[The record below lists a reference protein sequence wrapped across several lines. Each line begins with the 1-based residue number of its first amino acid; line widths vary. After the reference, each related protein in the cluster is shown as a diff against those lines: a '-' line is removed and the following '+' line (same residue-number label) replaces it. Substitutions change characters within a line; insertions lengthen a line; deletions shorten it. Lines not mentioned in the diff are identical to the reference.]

1 MCPSRSDNG
10 RVERLVVEVA
20 QPLVLDGDLA
30 GNVERHAS
38 MVRATSARLVV
49 FPELS
54 LTGYRLD
61 ADVVDPDD
69 RRLGPLVAACGTAD
83 AVALVGAPT
92 TGERGRDHLSV
103 LAVDGDGARV
113 VYHKL
118 YLGGDEP
125 DRFEP
130 GSEPTV
136 LDVDGWRLGLAVC
149 RDTGVAEH
157 AARTAALG
165 IDGYVAGV
173 CEHAADEA
181 IIAERAGRIVADH
194 GVWVAVASF
203 AGTTGHGYEPA
214 AGCSGLWDPGGHV
227 ADRAGPDVGGRA
239 VAGFG
244 RRRRHRSS

>member
-1 MCPSRSDNG
+1 M
-10 RVERLVVEVA
+10 ERLAVEVA
-20 QPLVLDGDLA
+20 QPLVVDGDLA
-30 GNVERHAS
+30 GNVERHAAI
-38 MVRATSARLVV
+38 VRTTSARVVV

-69 RRLGPLVAACGTAD
+69 ERLEPLVTACAATGAT
-83 AVALVGAPT
+83 ALVGAPT
-92 TGERGRDHLSV
+92 VGDRGQDHLSV

-130 GSEPTV
+130 GSEPAV
-136 LDVDGWRLGLAVC
+136 LDIDGWRLGLAVC
-149 RDTGVAEH
+149 KDTGVAEH

-181 IIAERAGRIVADH
+181 VIAERARRIVAEQ

-203 AGTTGHGYEPA
+203 AGSTGHGYEPA
-214 AGCSGLWDPGGHV
+214 AGCSGLWNVAGHV
-227 ADRAGPDVGGRA
+227 VDRAGPDVGGRA
-239 VAGFG
+239 IGSFG

>member
-1 MCPSRSDNG
+1 
-10 RVERLVVEVA
+10 VERLAVEVA
-20 QPLVLDGDLA
+20 QPLVLDGDLV
-30 GNVERHAS
+30 GNVERHAA
-38 MVRATSARLVV
+38 MVRTTAARVVV

-69 RRLGPLVAACGTAD
+69 ERLEPLVSACAATGAI
-83 AVALVGAPT
+83 ALVGAPT
-92 TGERGRDHLSV
+92 AGQRGQDHLSV

-130 GSEPTV
+130 GSEPAV

-149 RDTGVAEH
+149 RDTGVPEH
-157 AARTAALG
+157 AARTAALR
-165 IDGYVAGV
+165 ISGYVAGV

-181 IIAERAGRIVADH
+181 IIAERASRIVADH

-203 AGTTGHGYEPA
+203 AGSTGHGYDPA
-214 AGCSGLWDPGGHV
+214 AGCSGIWASAGRAV
-227 ADRAGPDVGGRA
+227 DRAGPDVGGRA
-239 VAGFG
+239 VASFG